1 MDQRFIFIFHNYE
14 INEGKIKQRK
24 NYVYRDWKS
33 GKIAIGFSYVSFT
46 RTISLSL
53 SLFLSFS
60 LFTLLFNFLFHSSF
74 FLLFFSTF
82 FLTSSFPIVAYSF
95 IRASLLLSPPF
106 HFSSRYSVRVN
117 YYKDACTII

>member
-1 MDQRFIFIFHNYE
+1 MDQRSIFIFHNYE

-74 FLLFFSTF
+74 FLLFFQLF
-82 FLTSSFPIVAYSF
+82 F
-95 IRASLLLSPPF
+95 SLHLSPLLRTPLF
-106 HFSSRYSVRVN
+106 VPRYFCLPLSISPLVTRFGL
-117 YYKDACTII
+117 IITKMLVQ